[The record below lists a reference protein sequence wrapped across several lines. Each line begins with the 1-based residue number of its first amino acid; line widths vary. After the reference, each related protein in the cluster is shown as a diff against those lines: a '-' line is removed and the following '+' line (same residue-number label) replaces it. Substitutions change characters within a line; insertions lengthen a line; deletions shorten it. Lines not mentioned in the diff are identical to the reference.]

1 MAKVSKSFEDLYD
14 LMLRDQFL
22 HVCSQDLKL
31 FLKERLPENLTR
43 MANLADQY
51 KDARDLNALQATGK
65 GKMPLAKKVDQV
77 KKTDVGENKHVPN
90 DKKRFIPKTE
100 RVTNVIGT
108 DTLHQNVSLEH
119 RLITFLMQ
127 CKTLDL
133 QSKRFVLLAQC
144 LLILL

>member
-1 MAKVSKSFEDLYD
+1 MSSYFDRWIEMAKVSKSFEDLYD

-65 GKMPLAKKVDQV
+65 GKMPLEKK
-77 KKTDVGENKHVPN
+77 
-90 DKKRFIPKTE
+90 
-100 RVTNVIGT
+100 
-108 DTLHQNVSLEH
+108 
-119 RLITFLMQ
+119 LI
-127 CKTLDL
+127 
-133 QSKRFVLLAQC
+133 R
-144 LLILL
+144 